1 MRSFRIENE
10 LIGSNGVKII
20 MYDYTKH
27 VEKHSAEAFSC
38 NRTACTLESV
48 VLKMINGVRFSR

>member
-20 MYDYTKH
+20 MYDYNKH
-27 VEKHSAEAFSC
+27 VEKIV
-38 NRTACTLESV
+38 RKPSV
-48 VLKMINGVRFSR
+48 VIELLAHWNLLS